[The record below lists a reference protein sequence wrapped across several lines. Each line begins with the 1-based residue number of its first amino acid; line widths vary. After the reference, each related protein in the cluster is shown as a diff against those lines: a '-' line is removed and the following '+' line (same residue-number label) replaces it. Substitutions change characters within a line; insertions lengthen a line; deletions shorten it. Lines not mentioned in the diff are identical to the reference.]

1 MPFDIIKSG
10 FVIPKNDDN
19 KENILKLKKELSVK
33 AIQVMKWIQAK
44 PVIVKA
50 YQETADSFVVPKH
63 WALNNI
69 SKDVVDKQPNG
80 KTINI
85 KFNGELRPLQK
96 EIMAEVLPK
105 LEKLSG
111 GVLCLPCAAGKTVL
125 SLYLA
130 SLFKV
135 KTLVIVHKGF
145 LVKQWKERI
154 GQFTNATVGMI
165 QGSKL
170 DIDKDIVIG
179 MLQTVAK
186 DKHPRN
192 IYDDFGLVIFDE
204 AHHAP
209 SKYFSQAL
217 PIIASK
223 ITVGLSATPKR
234 SDGLEK
240 ILYWYFGEILYKAK
254 TEIINSVQVKI
265 YKYSI
270 NHDKFKEYYMPNG
283 EVNRALGIN
292 KLTTIGRRNKM
303 IVDLL
308 EEALKEAGRKVLI
321 LSDRV
326 EHLEALKARIDSR
339 GLGTTDYYIGGMKDE
354 KLKIAEK
361 AQIILGTYP
370 MASEGLDIPDLNTLF
385 MTTSRREVEQ
395 SVGRITRK
403 LGAIRPIVYDIVD
416 QIEWIKKQGAYRKKF
431 YKKKGF
437 EINNWEIMEDEMREL
452 GTEMPKEPEEEKV
465 EKVYE
470 CDFIDD

>member
-1 MPFDIIKSG
+1 MSFEIIKSG
-10 FVIPKNDDN
+10 FVIPKNN
-19 KENILKLKKELSVK
+19 NNEIILKLKKELSVK
-33 AIQVMKWIQAK
+33 AIQIMKWIQAK

-50 YQETADSFVVPKH
+50 YQETENSFIVPKH
-63 WALNNI
+63 WGLNNI
-69 SKDVVDKQPNG
+69 SNNIIDKQYNG
-80 KTINI
+80 KTIDI

-105 LEKLSG
+105 LQKLSG

-154 GQFTNATVGMI
+154 GQFTNASVGMI
-165 QGSKL
+165 QGTKL
-170 DIDKDIVIG
+170 DINKDIVIG

-186 DKHPRN
+186 DKHSRD
-192 IYDDFGLVIFDE
+192 IYNDFGLVIFDE

-209 SKYFSQAL
+209 SQYFSKAL
-217 PIIASK
+217 PIISSK
-223 ITVGLSATPKR
+223 ITIGLSATPKR

-254 TEIINSVQVKI
+254 TEIINSVIVKI
-265 YKYSI
+265 CKYTI

-308 EEALKEAGRKVLI
+308 EQVMKEKNRKVLI

-326 EHLEALKARIDSR
+326 EHLDALKNRIDSR
-339 GLGTTDYYIGGMKDE
+339 NIGTTDYYIGGMKDE

-385 MTTSRREVEQ
+385 MATSRREVEQ

-403 LGAIRPIVYDIVD
+403 LGEVRPIVYDIVD
-416 QIEWIKKQGAYRKKF
+416 QIDWIKKQGAYRKKF

-437 EINNWEIMEDEMREL
+437 EINNWEIVEDEMIEL
-452 GTEMPKEPEEEKV
+452 GKELPEEED
-465 EKVYE
+465 KVYE
-470 CDFIDD
+470 CDFIED

>member
-1 MPFDIIKSG
+1 MSFEIIKSG
-10 FVIPKNDDN
+10 FVIPKNDN
-19 KENILKLKKELSVK
+19 NNEIILKLKKELSVK
-33 AIQVMKWIQAK
+33 AIQIMKWIQAK

-50 YQETADSFVVPKH
+50 YQETKNSYIVPKH
-63 WALNNI
+63 WGLNNI
-69 SKDVVDKQPNG
+69 SENIIDKQSNG
-80 KTINI
+80 KSIDI
-85 KFNGELRPLQK
+85 KFNGDLRPLQK

-105 LEKLSG
+105 LKKLSG

-154 GQFTNATVGMI
+154 GQFTNASVGMI
-165 QGSKL
+165 QGTKL
-170 DIDKDIVIG
+170 DINKDIVIG

-186 DKHPRN
+186 DKHSRD
-192 IYDDFGLVIFDE
+192 IYNDFGLVIFDE

-209 SKYFSQAL
+209 SQYFSKAL
-217 PIIASK
+217 PIISSK
-223 ITVGLSATPKR
+223 ITIGLSATPKR

-254 TEIINSVQVKI
+254 TEIINSVIVKI
-265 YKYSI
+265 CKYTI

-308 EEALKEAGRKVLI
+308 EQVMKEKNRKVLI

-326 EHLEALKARIDSR
+326 EHLNALKNRIDSR
-339 GLGTTDYYIGGMKDE
+339 NIGTTDYYIGGMKDE

-370 MASEGLDIPDLNTLF
+370 MASEGLDISDLNTLF
-385 MTTSRREVEQ
+385 MATSRREVEQ

-403 LGAIRPIVYDIVD
+403 LGEIRPIVYDIVD

-437 EINNWEIMEDEMREL
+437 EINNWEIVEDEMIEVGIEL
-452 GTEMPKEPEEEKV
+452 PEEED
-465 EKVYE
+465 KVYE
-470 CDFIDD
+470 CDFIED